1 MPSALEQSA
10 SSSFELRTGGRKLLE
25 RVTQRPPVT
34 AMAIGGLMAV
44 ALLGFTIFG
53 PATAQEGAD
62 LNSAPACVGPDYQ
75 AKSTDELVQLAP
87 VVLRGTV
94 SMVGQVRTT
103 SQCGSGVYSSIDD
116 TVRQA

>member
-1 MPSALEQSA
+1 
-10 SSSFELRTGGRKLLE
+10 
-25 RVTQRPPVT
+25 
-34 AMAIGGLMAV
+34 MAV

-94 SMVGQVRTT
+94 SMVGQVRAT
-103 SQCGSGVYSSIDD
+103 SQCGSGVYPASTTRSVKHKGLLPRAVNGHLELLMHS
-116 TVRQA
+116 TVALGLPERLFLG